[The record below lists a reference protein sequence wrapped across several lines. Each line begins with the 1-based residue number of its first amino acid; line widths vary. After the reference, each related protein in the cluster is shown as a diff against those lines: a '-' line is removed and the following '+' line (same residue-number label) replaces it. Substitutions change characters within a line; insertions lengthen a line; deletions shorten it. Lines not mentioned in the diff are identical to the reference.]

1 MKVRDKTKNHT
12 VNQKQAK
19 NKTWI
24 RHKKKLG
31 KKKSSRWTQINKNR
45 KLEKSWL
52 QNGSWKKHEDI
63 TDLFPVP
70 SAILEMQPRTH
81 ENEAGVD
88 LR

>member
-24 RHKKKLG
+24 RHKKKFKMNINKQEPETGKILIAKRFV
-31 KKKSSRWTQINKNR
+31 KKKKDVI
-45 KLEKSWL
+45 
-52 QNGSWKKHEDI
+52 
-63 TDLFPVP
+63 DLFTVP
-70 SAILEMQPRTH
+70 SAILDMQPRTR

>member
-24 RHKKKLG
+24 GHKKKF
-31 KKKSSRWTQINKNR
+31 KMNINKQEPETGNR
-45 KLEKSWL
+45 KPEKSWL
-52 QNGSWKKHEDI
+52 QNGSWKKHEDVM
-63 TDLFPVP
+63 DLFTVP
-70 SAILEMQPRTH
+70 SAILNMQPRTR